1 MEASAFKDANEINE
15 SVYRIKLNRI
25 KQTDLRSRFFHSD
38 ETLMNK
44 MVKWSARFEKASTRW
59 SS

>member
-25 KQTDLRSRFFHSD
+25 KQTDLRSRFFHLD

-44 MVKWSARFEKASTRW
+44 IVKRSARFEKASTRW
-59 SS
+59 ST